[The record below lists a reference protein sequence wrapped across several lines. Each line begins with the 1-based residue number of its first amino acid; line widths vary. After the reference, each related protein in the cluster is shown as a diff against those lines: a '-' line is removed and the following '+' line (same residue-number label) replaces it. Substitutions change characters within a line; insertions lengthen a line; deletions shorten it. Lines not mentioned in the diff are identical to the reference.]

1 MLMGKMMA
9 LIQGRRVAEDD
20 EHTEVS
26 TLNSSKNEYTANLS
40 PVRHIGFRRIRE
52 AIPFPR
58 RRDGSK
64 AGRAWI
70 CSRSSTRSGGGS

>member
-26 TLNSSKNEYTANLS
+26 TLKTSKNEYAANQS

-52 AIPFPR
+52 AIPLPR
-58 RRDGSK
+58 RRDGGK
-64 AGRAWI
+64 TDRAWI
-70 CSRSSTRSGGGS
+70 CSRSSSRPGGGS